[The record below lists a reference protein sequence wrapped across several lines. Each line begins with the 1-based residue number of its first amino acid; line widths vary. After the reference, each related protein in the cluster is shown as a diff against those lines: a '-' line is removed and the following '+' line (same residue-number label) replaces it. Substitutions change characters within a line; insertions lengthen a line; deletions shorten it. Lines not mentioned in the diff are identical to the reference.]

1 MLSCERQGRN
11 PRKDTTLLIQM
22 IVGIEF
28 SIITDTFFSFFL
40 FLFRYSSSEHD
51 SNSRNFL
58 LATKKKNKKNRER
71 KIHFASH
78 TWNLVSRNGSNE
90 WHIRSF
96 CRQFPCARYASE
108 ICFPYDNWTPVLFN
122 QQFAMPAEYTRRFVC
137 HWEQHKYRTFSLSLN
152 ILKFFFKLLPPTRIT
167 VLFFVFVRI
176 SLVTTQDITLRCIE
190 KKKKRVR
197 TAAVF
202 HPLLRQIFLF
212 AHSPVTLSN
221 YSRVAVIQREPER
234 RLFPAI
240 FSSLSLSLSFLSFP
254 FHPLSFLLH
263 LRMNLEWVIK
273 LLRILNCPISQRPA
287 RFRHVRP
294 IVLLLSS

>member
-176 SLVTTQDITLRCIE
+176 SLVSTQDITLRCIE
-190 KKKKRVR
+190 KKKKS
-197 TAAVF
+197 TNGGSISPFASSN
-202 HPLLRQIFLF
+202 IFVCPF
-212 AHSPVTLSN
+212 PRYIV
-221 YSRVAVIQREPER
+221 Q
-234 RLFPAI
+234 LFPRRCHTERAREAA
-240 FSSLSLSLSFLSFP
+240 FPSDFFLSLSLSLFP
-254 FHPLSFLLH
+254 LFPVSPF
-263 LRMNLEWVIK
+263 K
-273 LLRILNCPISQRPA
+273 LFITPPNES
-287 RFRHVRP
+287 
-294 IVLLLSS
+294 